1 MYIKHIVTKKCNNS
15 RSTLKISYA
24 LILES
29 IPSLKE
35 LERIFCFAIHTS
47 YITITKFCNLG
58 LIDDLVFIRM
68 SIDEQIFV
76 LLKQKQINSGK
87 IMQYIKACFDKN
99 MYLVCNN
106 LFIMKTIITKMY
118 LPIKL

>member
-1 MYIKHIVTKKCNNS
+1 MT
-15 RSTLKISYA
+15 

-35 LERIFCFAIHTS
+35 LERIFVFAIHTS

-76 LLKQKQINSGK
+76 LLK
-87 IMQYIKACFDKN
+87 
-99 MYLVCNN
+99 
-106 LFIMKTIITKMY
+106 
-118 LPIKL
+118 

>member
-1 MYIKHIVTKKCNNS
+1 MT
-15 RSTLKISYA
+15 

-35 LERIFCFAIHTS
+35 LERIFVFAIHTS

-87 IMQYIKACFDKN
+87 ILEHVLIKSCI
-99 MYLVCNN
+99 
-106 LFIMKTIITKMY
+106 LFAIIY
-118 LPIKL
+118 S

>member
-1 MYIKHIVTKKCNNS
+1 MT
-15 RSTLKISYA
+15 

-87 IMQYIKACFDKN
+87 IMQYIKACFDKI

-118 LPIKL
+118 LPIFCQKL